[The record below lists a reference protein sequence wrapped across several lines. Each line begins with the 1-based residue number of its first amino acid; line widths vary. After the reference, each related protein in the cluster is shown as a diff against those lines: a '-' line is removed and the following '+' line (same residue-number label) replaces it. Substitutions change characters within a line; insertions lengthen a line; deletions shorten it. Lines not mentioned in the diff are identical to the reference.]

1 MQQVKKVANN
11 TAILYLQMLL
21 TVTASLYITRLLLLA
36 LGDENFGIFNLI
48 IGTIGLLS
56 FLNIAMTSSS
66 QRFMS
71 YATGQD
77 LITKQKYIFNT
88 SIVLHL
94 FIGIFLVVLLEILGY
109 FAFDYLFNIPESKI
123 DIARVVYQFL
133 IINTFFSVISVPYDA
148 VINARE
154 NMLFVAVLKIFQT
167 FLLLVSALY
176 ITYSQYDKLFIYGLL
191 FTLITII
198 IFFTRQ
204 VYCHIRYE
212 EVIINIKKYKN
223 KKIFIEMYTHAFWS
237 LFGSTSSIISMQGIT
252 LILNNFFGVIVNA
265 AQGISNQISGQ
276 LMAFS
281 NAMLKALNPVIV
293 KNEGASNRKMMLLA
307 SITGNKLS
315 FLLLAFFS
323 IPILI
328 EMPFVLKIWLQ
339 NVPEYSVIFCRLTIL
354 RLMLSQLSVTFP
366 TAIGATNKIKQ
377 SQLVESIIYIFLL
390 PFSYFMF
397 QNGFSP
403 EVVYVNL
410 IVMALF
416 LFLSRIYFTN
426 KLCGLEIKNYFK
438 NVVLRCVLILFVTI
452 SISLTPTLFMN
463 QGFVRLI
470 LVILISIILFTV
482 LIIIIGLNKSEKKI
496 INTLFK
502 DITIKILRK

>member
-21 TVTASLYITRLLLLA
+21 TVIVSLYITRLLLLA

-88 SIVLHL
+88 SILLHL
-94 FIGIFLVVLLEILGY
+94 FIGIVLVVLLEILGY

-123 DIARVVYQFL
+123 DNARVVYQFL

-176 ITYSQYDKLFIYGLL
+176 ITYSKYDKLFIYGLL

-223 KKIFIEMYTHAFWS
+223 KF
-237 LFGSTSSIISMQGIT
+237 
-252 LILNNFFGVIVNA
+252 
-265 AQGISNQISGQ
+265 
-276 LMAFS
+276 
-281 NAMLKALNPVIV
+281 
-293 KNEGASNRKMMLLA
+293 
-307 SITGNKLS
+307 
-315 FLLLAFFS
+315 
-323 IPILI
+323 
-328 EMPFVLKIWLQ
+328 
-339 NVPEYSVIFCRLTIL
+339 
-354 RLMLSQLSVTFP
+354 
-366 TAIGATNKIKQ
+366 
-377 SQLVESIIYIFLL
+377 
-390 PFSYFMF
+390 
-397 QNGFSP
+397 
-403 EVVYVNL
+403 
-410 IVMALF
+410 
-416 LFLSRIYFTN
+416 
-426 KLCGLEIKNYFK
+426 
-438 NVVLRCVLILFVTI
+438 
-452 SISLTPTLFMN
+452 
-463 QGFVRLI
+463 
-470 LVILISIILFTV
+470 
-482 LIIIIGLNKSEKKI
+482 
-496 INTLFK
+496 
-502 DITIKILRK
+502 